1 MNTIDVA
8 VVLYLERII
17 VVVKEFQ
24 ALLDIGKSYAAL
36 FLVRLLGLGVTTG
49 EVERVALYF
58 GLYLDKRGML
68 ITDTM
73 FESVL
78 NEGDE
83 HQGRDHQVRRLC
95 RQVDRDLYLICIA
108 QAHERNIVADETVRQ
123 LILKKCGAKSI
134 ADFQL
139 YSKERQKD
147 IVRDVMT
154 ELGAGPRQMSRV
166 TGLSYML
173 IYKTCK

>member
-1 MNTIDVA
+1 MSS
-8 VVLYLERII
+8 R
-17 VVVKEFQ
+17 
-24 ALLDIGKSYAAL
+24 
-36 FLVRLLGLGVTTG
+36 
-49 EVERVALYF
+49 
-58 GLYLDKRGML
+58 
-68 ITDTM
+68 
-73 FESVL
+73 ES
-78 NEGDE
+78 ED
-83 HQGRDHQVRRLC
+83 
-95 RQVDRDLYLICIA
+95 
-108 QAHERNIVADETVRQ
+108 IVADETVRQ

-166 TGLSYML
+166 TGLSYTL